1 MPRSDSSDDS
11 SDDRSAAVTRG
22 ARIITKEKGSSKMK
36 IIHVTRPRSKVEALL
51 HSDQH
56 LFLLANPREPQD
68 NWKVIRQLCNYL
80 NVKPIL
86 NKDDGDNG
94 WLIMSTLSASE
105 IKSLLHEIN
114 EFMLPKWAMKVKART
129 QEHIRVTD
137 DAFGKLKSQ
146 SIVDSSDDSDSHE
159 DPPKSV
165 RVKVE

>member
-56 LFLLANPREPQD
+56 LFLISNPREPQD
-68 NWKVIRQLCNYL
+68 NWKGVRQLCNYL

-105 IKSLLHEIN
+105 MKSL
-114 EFMLPKWAMKVKART
+114 FT
-129 QEHIRVTD
+129 SC
-137 DAFGKLKSQ
+137 F
-146 SIVDSSDDSDSHE
+146 IV
-159 DPPKSV
+159 V
-165 RVKVE
+165 NF